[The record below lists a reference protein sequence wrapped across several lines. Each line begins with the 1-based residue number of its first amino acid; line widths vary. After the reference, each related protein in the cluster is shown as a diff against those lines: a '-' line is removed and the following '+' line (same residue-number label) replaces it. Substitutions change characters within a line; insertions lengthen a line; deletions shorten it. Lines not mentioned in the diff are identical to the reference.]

1 MSYQDYA
8 NIIAG
13 YNSKVANRREASES
27 RIRTFNDL
35 YSQRGLSSMEKLQNV
50 ANEKY
55 NALLE
60 KAQQTALDNLNI
72 TEQDRA
78 KVESIV
84 GLAGVSAPVL
94 NRVVG
99 KPVDSLLKKL
109 AQAKKTP
116 APNLER
122 ISNYAKPKLEIVKG
136 LGDDMVGD
144 DEFGTAGDLV
154 GQEAVPTL
162 DQAPI
167 QRTEDQV
174 KSAIREL
181 SEKQKGKLPMK
192 ARSVELEDLNRPRS
206 TATFGE
212 AGPSSAT
219 PRPIPQE
226 LQSDEFGASDL
237 LGQEPIVDTP
247 TPSSVPTYSAP
258 QPTQAKTFGGDMEM
272 RELGKSRPVKTRP
285 RVETTDEFEGADDLL
300 GQQPIA
306 DLPEPVATPTPRPL
320 PTTSA
325 RGIGGDIELRP
336 MGASAPT
343 PTPTPTPTPA
353 PPPQPSAPAPAQ
365 ASTSSMRGGGDIELK
380 DIGTPRPSPARPPP
394 LQEDIPINPEQRV
407 QNIPDPAASR
417 IPTRNIAPQPEV
429 EPPSRITPGIAGEAG
444 EAAEGAEGIAAAVGE
459 AEAATAPLDVIPG
472 VGEIAAI
479 GAGVFGLGEALGW
492 WGGGHKEAPVPTQPH
507 IAPTYTTSGTSVT
520 PTYRSF
526 QRSYVAPNINTGI
539 MR

>member
-35 YSQRGLSSMEKLQNV
+35 YSERGLSSMEKLQNV

-60 KAQQTALDNLNI
+60 KAQETALNNLNI

-78 KVESIV
+78 KVESLV
-84 GLAGVSAPVL
+84 GLAAVSAPVL

-99 KPVDSLLKKL
+99 KPVDNLLKKL

-122 ISNYAKPKLEIVKG
+122 ISNYAKPKLDIVEG

-154 GQEAVPTL
+154 GQEALPTL
-162 DQAPI
+162 DQAPV

-174 KSAIREL
+174 KSAIRGL

-192 ARSVELEDLNRPRS
+192 TRSVELEDFGRPTTADVPTS
-206 TATFGE
+206 TTTFGE

-226 LQSDEFGASDL
+226 LQSDEFEASDL

-247 TPSSVPTYSAP
+247 PSVPTYSAP
-258 QPTQAKTFGGDMEM
+258 QPTTSARTFGGDMEM
-272 RELGKSRPVKTRP
+272 RELGKSRPVNTRP
-285 RVETTDEFEGADDLL
+285 RVSTTTDEFEGADDLL
-300 GQQPIA
+300 GQQPIE
-306 DLPEPVATPTPRPL
+306 DLPDVVPDVVPRSL

-325 RGIGGDIELRP
+325 RGFGGDIEY
-336 MGASAPT
+336 T
-343 PTPTPTPTPA
+343 
-353 PPPQPSAPAPAQ
+353 
-365 ASTSSMRGGGDIELK
+365 K
-380 DIGTPRPSPARPPP
+380 
-394 LQEDIPINPEQRV
+394 
-407 QNIPDPAASR
+407 
-417 IPTRNIAPQPEV
+417 RN
-429 EPPSRITPGIAGEAG
+429 
-444 EAAEGAEGIAAAVGE
+444 
-459 AEAATAPLDVIPG
+459 D
-472 VGEIAAI
+472 
-479 GAGVFGLGEALGW
+479 
-492 WGGGHKEAPVPTQPH
+492 
-507 IAPTYTTSGTSVT
+507 
-520 PTYRSF
+520 
-526 QRSYVAPNINTGI
+526 
-539 MR
+539 